1 MGQGQPAH
9 RGKEKM
15 AQEPGPQRARSESA
29 LPSNRG
35 GLRGGASSRTLPSP
49 PRGPEV
55 TLGAVR
61 RSYTVVL
68 EALEA
73 LAARMR
79 GAAAGE

>member
-1 MGQGQPAH
+1 
-9 RGKEKM
+9 M
-15 AQEPGPQRARSESA
+15 AQELGSQRARSESA
-29 LPSNRG
+29 LPSNQG

-61 RSYTVVL
+61 RSYAV
-68 EALEA
+68 ALGA
-73 LAARMR
+73 LAARVR